1 MQEKSY
7 TYILFNKPN
16 GTLYTGVTTN
26 LIRRMQEHKS
36 LIKGFTK
43 KYNIT
48 KLGYFEEHT
57 SVFEAIEREKK
68 IKGGSRQKKIDLIK
82 SMNPE
87 WKDLFEGFQL

>member
-16 GTLYTGVTTN
+16 GTLYTGVTSN
-26 LIRRMQEHKS
+26 LIKRMQEHKS

-43 KYNIT
+43 KYDVT

-57 SVFEAIEREKK
+57 SITNAIEREKK
-68 IKGGSRQKKIDLIK
+68 IKGGSRAKKIELIK
-82 SMNPE
+82 SMNPD
-87 WKDLFEGFQL
+87 WKDLFDGFNL